1 MRRSKPSSI
10 WGAALVALSAA
21 CGGAQTRDASG
32 LRSEL
37 ESVLEAARERAE
49 PTVVDAEQ
57 ALTWAD
63 EAEARDDLEAA
74 AEHRA
79 AARLLAARAT
89 AIASARAEDEARA
102 VLEAE
107 SAQLLEEAL
116 AIEAEAEALE
126 ADATRLAAARAAR
139 EEALRALTR
148 AEADEAR
155 GRRVGRL
162 SLDDAAAMRTAARDI
177 RRRARLLLS
186 AATAIAARS
195 EHEITDLGAETER
208 LSTASEEADEPL
220 EALRQADAAHD
231 AARAAL
237 GRARRGLPVTAASV
251 AALLEACESEGFTAR
266 ALERGIAID
275 VEAFFPG
282 TGRTPSREGAPR
294 LGRLGALLGSH
305 PTGPIVIEVHGE
317 LAAPRAQA
325 IRAALIEAGI
335 EETRLELSTT
345 EEGRGMRVLLA
356 AYAAPTPGTATRLL
370 GEAPA
375 EGGVRVDAR
384 PAPDAMED

>member
-1 MRRSKPSSI
+1 M
-10 WGAALVALSAA
+10 ALLSA
-21 CGGAQTRDASG
+21 CGGPQTRDASG
-32 LRSEL
+32 LRGELRSEL
-37 ESVLEAARERAE
+37 DAARERAE
-49 PTVVDAEQ
+49 PTVVDAEE
-57 ALTWAD
+57 ALRRAD
-63 EAEARDDLEAA
+63 EAEARGDLEAA

-89 AIASARAEDEARA
+89 AIASAHAEDEARA

-116 AIEAEAEALE
+116 AIEAEAQTLE

-148 AEADEAR
+148 AEADESR
-155 GRRVGRL
+155 GRRVVRL

-186 AATAIAARS
+186 AATAIAARR
-195 EHEITDLGAETER
+195 EPPLGDLGAETER
-208 LSTASEEADEPL
+208 ALRASEEADEPL
-220 EALRQADAAHD
+220 EALREADAAHD

-266 ALERGIAID
+266 ALEQGIAID
-275 VEAFFPG
+275 LEAFFTG
-282 TGRTPSREGAPR
+282 TSRAPSREGVQRLAR
-294 LGRLGALLGSH
+294 LGGLLGSH
-305 PTGPIVIEVHGE
+305 PAGPIVIDVHGE

-325 IRAALIEAGI
+325 IRAALLEAGI
-335 EETRLELSTT
+335 EATRLELSTV
-345 EEGRGMRVLLA
+345 EEGRGVRVLLA
-356 AYAAPTPGTATRLL
+356 AYAAPTPDTATRLL
-370 GEAPA
+370 GEAPT
-375 EGGVRVDAR
+375 EGGIRVDAR
-384 PAPDAMED
+384 PAPAAMEE